1 MGHMKILITMAGRG
15 SRFREAG
22 VTKPK
27 HEITVKGEPMFKWA
41 MRSLKA
47 FFDEE
52 FIFITQSNHNAT
64 PFLESAC
71 DHLGIERYKEHALNE
86 YTNGQAR
93 TALTANKYLDPDD
106 SVVVYNI
113 DTYIE
118 ERELT
123 PDAISGDGFIPVF
136 TAPGERW
143 SFVRTDNTD
152 HIVEVSEKRKISDL
166 ATVGFYY
173 FNRWSHF
180 VKTYEH
186 SAQQVEIEY
195 GETYVAPLYN
205 YLIDQGR
212 TILPYELDRDA
223 VHVLGTP
230 GDLRQFDPGFDPSD
244 Q

>member
-1 MGHMKILITMAGRG
+1 MAGRG
-15 SRFREAG
+15 SRFQEVG

-27 HEITVKGEPMFKWA
+27 HEIMVKGEPMFNWA
-41 MRSLKA
+41 MRSLEA
-47 FFDEE
+47 FFDEQ
-52 FIFITQSNHNAT
+52 FIFVTQSDDNAT
-64 PFLESAC
+64 PFLEHAC
-71 DHLGIERYKEHALNE
+71 QYLGIERYEEHALNE
-86 YTNGQAR
+86 YTNGQAQ
-93 TALTANKYLDPDD
+93 TALEANKYIDPDD
-106 SVVVYNI
+106 AVAIYNI

-118 ERELT
+118 ERKLT

-143 SFVRTDNTD
+143 SFVCTNDAN
-152 HIVEVSEKRKISDL
+152 HITQVSEKEKISDL

-173 FNRWSHF
+173 FDRWSDF
-180 VKTYEH
+180 VKAYEN
-186 SAQQVEIEY
+186 SAQQVESEY

-230 GDLRQFDPGFDPSD
+230 DDLRKFDPGFDPSD

>member
-1 MGHMKILITMAGRG
+1 MKVVITMAGRG
-15 SRFREAG
+15 TRFQEVG

-27 HEITVKGEPMFKWA
+27 HEIMVKGEPMFNWA
-41 MRSLKA
+41 MRSLEA

-52 FIFITQSNHNAT
+52 FIFVTQSDHNAT

-71 DHLGIERYKEHALNE
+71 KHLGIERYEEHTLNE
-86 YTNGQAR
+86 YTNGQAQ
-93 TALTANKYLDPDD
+93 TALTANKYLAPGD
-106 SVVVYNI
+106 SVAVYNI
-113 DTYIE
+113 DTYIQQ
-118 ERELT
+118 RELT

-136 TAPGERW
+136 TASGERW
-143 SFVRTDNTD
+143 SFVRTNDAD
-152 HIVEVSEKRKISDL
+152 HITQVSEKEKISDL

-173 FNRWSHF
+173 FDRWSDF
-180 VKTYEH
+180 VEAYEH
-186 SAQQVEIEY
+186 SAQQVESEY

-205 YLIDQGR
+205 YLIDQGQ

-230 GDLRQFDPGFDPSD
+230 DDLRQFYPGFDPSD